1 MAATIGDAEIVRQVL
16 QIYRQFEEW
25 SIFQFYEI
33 LKYTELKQEFL
44 K

>member
-1 MAATIGDAEIVRQVL
+1 MAATIGEAEIVRQVL
-16 QIYRQFEEW
+16 QIYRQMEEW

-33 LKYTELKQEFL
+33 LNIYWTEQEFL